1 MKPTIAQTR
10 NILAGQTCSNCIKN
24 IYCRKSLQ
32 RTVGTCGF
40 WRFEDLSI
48 SVDSEKF
55 LISAASRELRK
66 AIDDMIMSG
75 AYDENQL

>member
-10 NILAGQTCSNCIKN
+10 NILAGQTCSSCIKI

-40 WRFEDLSI
+40 WRSEDLSI
-48 SVDSEKF
+48 DAEDI
-55 LISAASRELRK
+55 LNAAAAKELQK
-66 AIDDMIMSG
+66 AIDDMIMSE
-75 AYDENQL
+75 AYDQKQP

>member
-10 NILAGQTCSNCIKN
+10 NILAGQTCSSCIKI

-40 WRFEDLSI
+40 WRSEDLSI
-48 SVDSEKF
+48 SVDAENI
-55 LISAASRELRK
+55 LTVMASKELRK

-75 AYDENQL
+75 AYDQKQP